1 MAGGALVPPQ
11 RPVNPVPQPEG
22 YNFPS
27 RPIIWVRI
35 VMAGKKR
42 RWLWEMTTME
52 LLAIPGMNNSRKLH
66 KMTRESQ
73 KRMSEAARCQMIAA
87 AMMSANS
94 SSKQKKR

>member
-1 MAGGALVPPQ
+1 
-11 RPVNPVPQPEG
+11 
-22 YNFPS
+22 
-27 RPIIWVRI
+27 
-35 VMAGKKR
+35 
-42 RWLWEMTTME
+42 MTTME

-87 AMMSANS
+87 AMMSASN